1 MERELRRA
9 IEDAIAFL
17 QMAAIELRRMA
28 QSAPNLATQLG
39 QVADKLD
46 AEANHLSRRIAG

>member
-1 MERELRRA
+1 MEREWRRA

-17 QMAAIELRRMA
+17 QMAAIELRRIA
-28 QSAPNLATQLG
+28 QGAPNLAVQLG

-46 AEANHLSRRIAG
+46 AEADHLSRRITG